1 MVNALYHVL
10 AALRETETTVS
21 GERLSGQLGIS
32 RVAIWKHIRELR
44 RQGYGVESY
53 ARGYRLVSVP
63 DLLLPGEFPG
73 WESRIQHFTEI
84 DSTMRVARELAR
96 AGADEGTVVIAEKQ
110 TRGRG
115 RLGRM
120 WMSPAGGIY
129 LTVITRPRV
138 APTLAPRANL
148 IAAVA
153 VATTL
158 QAMLGVSARVKWPND
173 VLIEGKKV
181 CGILSEMEAES
192 DTVHYI
198 NVGIG
203 MNVNVPVGDAVLNSV
218 SLAESVGKPVDRVRL
233 TRQLVTRLLQYLREL
248 DSPTVLEMWKEM
260 SDTLGRH
267 VSIQQGEKH
276 VKGLAVDVVDSG
288 ALVVRGPDGVNSAVF
303 AGDCLY
309 EET

>member
-10 AALRETETTVS
+10 TALRESETTVS
-21 GERLSGQLGIS
+21 GERLSRQLGIS

-44 RQGYGVESY
+44 RQGYGIESS
-53 ARGYRLVSVP
+53 ARGYSLVSVP

-73 WESRIQHFTEI
+73 WESRIHHFTEI

-96 AGADEGTVVIAEKQ
+96 SGADEGVVVVAERQ

-115 RLGRM
+115 RLGRT
-120 WMSPAGGIY
+120 WMSPSGGIY
-129 LTVITRPRV
+129 LTVITRPQV
-138 APTLAPRANL
+138 APALAPRANL
-148 IAAVA
+148 AASVA

-158 QAMLGVSARVKWPND
+158 HAMLAVRARVKWPND

-192 DTVHYI
+192 DTVHYV

-218 SLAESVGKPVDRVRL
+218 SLAEVVGMPVDRVQL
-233 TRQLVTRLLQYLREL
+233 TRELVTRLLQYLREL
-248 DSPTVLEMWKEM
+248 DSPAVLEVLREM
-260 SDTLGRH
+260 SETLGRH
-267 VSIQQGEKH
+267 VNIQQGEKQ
-276 VKGLAVDVVDSG
+276 VKGLAVDIADSG
-288 ALVVRGPDGVNSAVF
+288 ALIVQAVDGVSSTVF

-309 EET
+309 EEA